1 MKDIISF
8 KCVRIQS
15 ELERYERSKIIP
27 HDLIEGT
34 YSIDDIE
41 DCMCHF
47 DAKNQYIAAKL
58 IKAYKNN
65 MAKHFEE
72 IKLELRNEYSAVIS
86 NLETLSTDFQ
96 FPTVLRRY
104 RPDINPVTALYYESR
119 ELVRS
124 FDPDNERHQWLLGLL
139 QDRVFNNQLVDALS
153 KDIVRLDRIVSRY
166 YWPMHKLSND
176 IPLELFH
183 SRQITT
189 DFKHYIT
196 MFTSILEW
204 EPN

>member
-8 KCVRIQS
+8 KCVSLQG
-15 ELERYERSKIIP
+15 ELERYRKSKIIP

-34 YSIDDIE
+34 YSIDDIN

-47 DAKNQYIAAKL
+47 DAKNQYIAHRL
-58 IKAYKNN
+58 IKAYTNN
-65 MAKHFEE
+65 MAKHLDD
-72 IKLELRNEYSAVIS
+72 IKLELRSEYSVVMS
-86 NLETLSTDFQ
+86 KLETLDTKFQ
-96 FPTVLRRY
+96 FPTVLGRY
-104 RPDINPVTALYYESR
+104 RADINPVTALYYEAR

-124 FDPDNERHQWLLGLL
+124 FDPHKDRHEWLLGLL
-139 QDRVFNNQLVDALS
+139 QDREFNNQLVDALS
-153 KDIVRLDRIVSRY
+153 KDIIRLDRIVSRY
-166 YWPMHKLSND
+166 YWPMHKLSTD

>member
-1 MKDIISF
+1 MDDIISF

-41 DCMCHF
+41 ECLCHF
-47 DAKNQYIAAKL
+47 DAKNQYIATKL

-72 IKLELRNEYSAVIS
+72 IKVELRNEYSVVIS

-124 FDPDNERHQWLLGLL
+124 FDHYNDRHQWLLGLI
-139 QDRVFNNQLVDALS
+139 QDREFNNQLVDALS

-196 MFTSILEW
+196 MFRSMLEW

>member
-41 DCMCHF
+41 ECLCHF
-47 DAKNQYIAAKL
+47 DAKNQYIAMKL

-72 IKLELRNEYSAVIS
+72 IKIELRNEYSAVVA

-96 FPTVLRRY
+96 FPTVLHRY

-124 FDPDNERHQWLLGLL
+124 FDPDNDRHQWLLGLI
-139 QDRVFNNQLVDALS
+139 QDREFNNQLVDALS

-196 MFTSILEW
+196 MFRSILEW